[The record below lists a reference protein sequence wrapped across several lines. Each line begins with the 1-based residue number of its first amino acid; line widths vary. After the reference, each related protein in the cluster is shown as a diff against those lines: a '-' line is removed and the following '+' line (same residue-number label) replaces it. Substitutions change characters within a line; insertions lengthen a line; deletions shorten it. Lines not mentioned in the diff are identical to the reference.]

1 MSDEEADDDED
12 ESFSAGR
19 DPFSDGVDVV
29 RVDRDAGPVD
39 RGFRF
44 IGMKDDEEDVV
55 EEEEAGPPLDI
66 VPDENLSDSGSM
78 PPPLGP
84 LFC

>member
-1 MSDEEADDDED
+1 MRIMSDEEEE
-12 ESFSAGR
+12 ESFSDGR

-29 RVDRDAGPVD
+29 RVERDAGPVD

-44 IGMKDDEEDVV
+44 IGMSEDADEEEDADDGPVV
-55 EEEEAGPPLDI
+55 
-66 VPDENLSDSGSM
+66 DENLSDSGSIPT
-78 PPPLGP
+78 PPPGP

>member
-1 MSDEEADDDED
+1 MSVEE
-12 ESFSAGR
+12 ESFSDGR

-29 RVDRDAGPVD
+29 RVDREAGPVD

-44 IGMKDDEEDVV
+44 IGMRAEV
-55 EEEEAGPPLDI
+55 EEEETGPAD
-66 VPDENLSDSGSM
+66 DENLSDSGSIPT
-78 PPPLGP
+78 PPPGP